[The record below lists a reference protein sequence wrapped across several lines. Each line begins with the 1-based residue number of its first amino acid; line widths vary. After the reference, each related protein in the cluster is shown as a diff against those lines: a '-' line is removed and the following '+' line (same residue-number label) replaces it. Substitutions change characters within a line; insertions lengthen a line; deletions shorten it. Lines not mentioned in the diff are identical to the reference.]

1 MKPKIAIFVQGG
13 MVQGVRCSVPID
25 LMILDADL
33 MILNADGEYIDKED
47 LEQEWE
53 ELQTQLEFGY

>member
-1 MKPKIAIFVQGG
+1 MKPKVAIFVQGG

-25 LMILDADL
+25 LMILDADG
-33 MILNADGEYIDKED
+33 DCIDKED